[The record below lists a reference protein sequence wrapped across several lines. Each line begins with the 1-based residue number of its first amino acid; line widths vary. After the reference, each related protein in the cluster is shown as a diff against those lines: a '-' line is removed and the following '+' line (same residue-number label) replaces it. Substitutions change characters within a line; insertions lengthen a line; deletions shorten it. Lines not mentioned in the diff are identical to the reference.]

1 MFIDKITD
9 YGYSKR
15 YTVYDKFNGRM
26 VMNTDSFGE
35 ASEFI
40 RSHSRKTCTKYVLY
54 DNELR
59 TFDTNKIRAAA
70 KI

>member
-26 VMNTDSFGE
+26 VMNTDSFCK
-35 ASEFI
+35 ASQFI
-40 RSHSRKTCTKYVLY
+40 RNHSRKTCSKYVLY
-54 DNELR
+54 DNMLR
-59 TFDTNKIRAAA
+59 TFDTKKIRAAA
-70 KI
+70 RR